1 MPNENS
7 QAATTELVTPQA
19 AQVPEQTPKTSAQ
32 TEPQTE
38 EPINREVV
46 EQIAREVATRI
57 AQSQVAKGENRINE
71 VIQNK
76 FKALE
81 ESKGALNL
89 SDDQVAQARQKIV
102 VDAYSAV
109 EETTTNVPAQPSPD
123 VDQAIQY
130 VNAEIGNVFAEIGI
144 SVTKAD
150 PEFAALQKAVNDSWN
165 DQRGLVKILRA
176 AEKAAT
182 AKAERTAKQ
191 QEHAQSR
198 VVSGGGEAT
207 TGGVSDGATGRDL
220 LSQAYKG

>member
-1 MPNENS
+1 MPIENS
-7 QAATTELVTPQA
+7 QAATPELVTPQA
-19 AQVPEQTPKTSAQ
+19 AQVPEQAPNTSAQ

-109 EETTTNVPAQPSPD
+109 EETPTNVPAQSPD
-123 VDQAIQY
+123 VDQAIQFM
-130 VNAEIGNVFAEIGI
+130 NAEIGNVFAEIGT

-150 PEFAALQKAVNDSWN
+150 PEFADLQKAVNDSWN
-165 DQRGLVKILRA
+165 DPRGLVKILRA

-191 QEHAQSR
+191 QENAQAR

-207 TGGVSDGATGRDL
+207 TGGVSAGATGREL